1 MKYTSEIR
9 HFIANNVKGTTTRDL
24 VKIVNEKFG
33 TDFTESKM
41 KDYKTN
47 HKLKSGTPVGMPAG
61 SPTSLYPEEIKEF
74 INQNC
79 IGVGPKDMAS
89 LLNKTFGTNYTIMQM
104 KSYYGNHNIDSGLD
118 GQFQAGHTPANKG
131 TKGLY
136 NVGGNKTSFKP
147 GQRPLNYKPVG
158 YERVDREGY
167 TLVKVQDD
175 GPWPKRWRHKHKV
188 IWEQVNGPIPKGH
201 VVLFADQNRQ
211 NVDLDNLILIPQSK
225 LSTLNK
231 KGLLHSDADLTRT
244 GIIMAD
250 IYQKISERKKKAN
263 GKGK

>member
-1 MKYTSEIR
+1 MVHRYTESQID
-9 HFIANNVKGTTTRDL
+9 FITQHVKGHSNTELTEMFNVHFELDL
-24 VKIVNEKFG
+24 G
-33 TDFTESKM
+33 TNQIRAFKR
-41 KDYKTN
+41 N
-47 HKLKSGTPVGMPAG
+47 HKLS
-61 SPTSLYPEEIKEF
+61 
-74 INQNC
+74 
-79 IGVGPKDMAS
+79 
-89 LLNKTFGTNYTIMQM
+89 
-104 KSYYGNHNIDSGLD
+104 SGLD
-118 GQFQAGHTPANKG
+118 GRFKPDQTPWNKG
-131 TKGLY
+131 IKGLDI
-136 NVGGNKTSFKP
+136 GGKETQFKKGHKP
-147 GQRPLNYKPVG
+147 YNYKPVG
-158 YERVDREGY
+158 YERVDRDGY

-263 GKGK
+263 GKVSL